1 MNTNLNLLV
10 DNDLI
15 YYGLIISCGLLLS
28 CSIYYLIKSNYNAIP
43 TNQIEAWTEVEIEA
57 WTEEEIEAVINE
69 NVVTTINSDNI
80 DAINDYASEFDSD
93 TDIASDYQSTF
104 DSDSDSDTESIL
116 DIADLDLFFMP
127 NVDFDVC
134 SIYELKYFEISSI
147 FYKEIAEKAVTV
159 EELTQLI
166 WFFTEKQLLTNG
178 INDLILKILTEL

>member
-10 DNDLI
+10 DNNLI
-15 YYGLIISCGLLLS
+15 YYGLFISCGLLLS
-28 CSIYYLIKSNYNAIP
+28 CSIYYLIISNYNAIP
-43 TNQIEAWTEVEIEA
+43 TNNIEALTEVEIEP
-57 WTEEEIEAVINE
+57 IMNE
-69 NVVTTINSDNI
+69 NTVTTINSDNI
-80 DAINDYASEFDSD
+80 DAIIDYASESDSE

-104 DSDSDSDTESIL
+104 DSDSDTDTESIL

-178 INDLILKILTEL
+178 INEFILKIITEL